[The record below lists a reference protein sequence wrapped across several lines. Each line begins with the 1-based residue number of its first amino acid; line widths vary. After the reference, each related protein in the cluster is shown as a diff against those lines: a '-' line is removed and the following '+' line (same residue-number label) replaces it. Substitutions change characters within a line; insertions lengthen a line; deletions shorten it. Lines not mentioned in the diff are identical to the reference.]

1 MPSHLRADCES
12 QRTGLVRSKLIEVD
26 GEIGRCRIIGRIRTR
41 CREGASYG
49 RGGWRWICRLLVSKL
64 WVRDEAGRRLTW
76 TIRSS
81 RLRWGYRP
89 SQVGRR
95 RFGLWRDHELIRR
108 RLGTSSLRQ
117 ENDSDEHDLSE
128 E

>member
-1 MPSHLRADCES
+1 MPSHLRADCEN

-41 CREGASYG
+41 CREDASYG
-49 RGGWRWICRLLVSKL
+49 RGGCRRIWLLVSNL
-64 WVRDEAGRRLTW
+64 WVRNEAGRRLTW

-108 RLGTSSLRQ
+108 RLGASSLRQ
-117 ENDSDEHDLSE
+117 KNDSDEHDLSE